1 MNDFTMTMLM
11 PECGDNVRMD
21 LHYDD
26 NGYTLHTPDWTLSMP
41 DDVTVRDTVESV
53 QAVHMMLEH
62 RS

>member
-1 MNDFTMTMLM
+1 MNNFTMTMLM
-11 PECGDNVRMD
+11 PECGDTVRMD
-21 LHYDD
+21 LRSDT

-62 RS
+62 RA

>member
-1 MNDFTMTMLM
+1 M
-11 PECGDNVRMD
+11 PECGDTVRMD
-21 LHYDD
+21 LRYDT

-62 RS
+62 RA